1 MHKAGE
7 NFDLPYAEGL
17 RCKLNSKLPLFFLL
31 QSGVKSQTY
40 KREVFMKKHRW
51 LAALAVMVMAF
62 AAFDCKTD
70 TDTETGWKDK
80 TYCSAVTFTSEATA
94 DGVKVTMA
102 TTTEGAVIYYTTDG
116 TLPTKES
123 TEYSET
129 VEFTQDATVKAI
141 AIKEGIENS
150 PVSIATVSIKE
161 KTIIVDKKADETAP
175 ASVTELTA
183 QAKDSRILL
192 TWKDAADNDIYGYE
206 VSYSGTKPI
215 NRVVLP
221 ALDTTSMMVPP
232 KSEATYVNG
241 LTNGTKYTF
250 TVKTVDTSGNK
261 SEGVTVTGTPV
272 ATDAGETLKIDFTA
286 SVPQENGYTGNK
298 SNTKVTVK
306 ANITT
311 ASKVKKVVW
320 KKDGSLIAKTLLAD
334 ETAATVTET
343 ENNAVWTFDIMAQDE
358 SANGTYTVAAIDEA
372 GREEAEQITIDNFDF
387 TPPGR
392 VKVTNAVYSGELSSI
407 IINWTEPV
415 DADYHHAD
423 ITFITNDGTSDSEP
437 SQAITVNKGT
447 LNKTFSNIDGEKA
460 YYTYTFVTYDELGN
474 KGGER
479 IYKVSVKTPVSN
491 IPEGF
496 VEVTGTTI
504 TGSESWTP
512 GSSVFVSGRSITIP
526 DMYVCDHEVTR
537 GEFKELMGTDPSTA
551 SAYDKDGNKLTG
563 DAVLNNPVNY
573 VNWYAAIAYCNK
585 LSLKENLIPCY
596 SVSGVTDWE
605 NLAYSLIPTSSNS
618 TWDELTY
625 DKEADGYRL
634 PTEAEWE
641 WLARGGENYTYAGSN
656 TVDDVA
662 WYTTNTNDT
671 GSREVKTKQANG
683 YGLYDMSGNVY
694 EWCYDWYGTVNSS
707 TADTGASS
715 GSTRVQRGG
724 SWCGYGRGCQVSGR
738 VGIYP
743 YNRNLDN
750 GFRVVR
756 SSSK

>member
-1 MHKAGE
+1 
-7 NFDLPYAEGL
+7 
-17 RCKLNSKLPLFFLL
+17 
-31 QSGVKSQTY
+31 
-40 KREVFMKKHRW
+40 MKKHRW
-51 LAALAVMVMAF
+51 FAALAVMVMALAVF
-62 AAFDCKTD
+62 GCKTD
-70 TDTETGWKDK
+70 IETEWKDK
-80 TYCSAVTFTSEATA
+80 NYCSAVTFTSESTA

-116 TLPTKES
+116 TVPTKES
-123 TEYSET
+123 TKYSEAI
-129 VEFTQDATVKAI
+129 EFTQDATIKAI
-141 AIKEGIENS
+141 SIKEGIENS

-175 ASVTELTA
+175 ANVTELTA
-183 QAKDSRILL
+183 TPKDSRILL
-192 TWKDAADNDIYGYE
+192 TWQDAADSDIYGYE

-232 KSEATYVNG
+232 KAGGTYING
-241 LTNGTKYTF
+241 LTNGTEYTF

-261 SEGVTVTGTPV
+261 SEGVTVKGTPV
-272 ATDAGETLKIDFTA
+272 AIDAGETLKIDLTA

-298 SNTKVTVK
+298 SNTKVTVT

-311 ASKVKKVVW
+311 ASNVKKVVW

-334 ETAATVTET
+334 ENAAAATET
-343 ENNAVWTFDIMAQDE
+343 EDNAVWTFDIEAEDE

-387 TPPGR
+387 TPPGN
-392 VKVTNAVYSGELSSI
+392 VKVTNADYSSENSSI
-407 IINWTEPV
+407 AIEWTEPV
-415 DADYHHAD
+415 EADYHHVD
-423 ITFITNDGTSDSEP
+423 ISFTTNDGISDSEP

-447 LNKTFSNIDGEKA
+447 LNKTFSDIDSAKA

-474 KGGER
+474 KGGEYR
-479 IYKVSVKTPVSN
+479 RRVYVNAVSN

-496 VEVTGTTI
+496 VEVIGTTI

-512 GSSVFVSGRSITIP
+512 SSRVFVSGRTITIP

-537 GEFKELMGTDPSTA
+537 GEFKEVMGTDPSTA
-551 SAYDKDGNKLTG
+551 NTYDKDGNKLTG

-585 LSLKENLIPCY
+585 LSLKENLTPCY
-596 SVSGVTDWE
+596 SVNGVTDWE
-605 NLAYSLIPTSSNS
+605 SLAYSSIPTSSNS

-656 TVDDVA
+656 TVGDVA
-662 WYTTNTNDT
+662 WYTSNTNDT

-683 YGLYDMSGNVY
+683 YGLYDMSGNVC

-715 GSTRVQRGG
+715 GSNRGLRGG
-724 SWCGYGRGCQVSGR
+724 SWVHDASGCAVSYRTRTSYAPGGRNSCF
-738 VGIYP
+738 
-743 YNRNLDN
+743 

-756 SSSK
+756 TK